1 MAKPKIQVISIVND
15 PNTNYTLSFN
25 NHTTSPLSSTDN
37 DTVINQALNSLQSI
51 KDIGGVFVQTE
62 TESNILELSILFMS
76 INNDSLSLIKAPGSD
91 FNSSIVQELELPM
104 SFSLSFVPRQTQSL
118 PVYVS
123 ASELKKEII
132 GLFSTNC
139 TVSNPGNIFFK
150 DSYDVPITRNE
161 SYGTLNNSKE
171 PYCGHYSLWKP
182 STLWRYSKSRDERSN
197 STTNDQLT
205 VSEDRYRYVS

>member
-76 INNDSLSLIKAPGSD
+76 INNDSLSLIEAPGSD

-104 SFSLSFVPRQTQSL
+104 SFSLSFVSRRTQSL

-132 GLFSTNC
+132 GLFSTTC
-139 TVSNPGNIFFK
+139 TVSNPGNIFFS
-150 DSYDVPITRNE
+150 DSYEVAATRF
-161 SYGTLNNSKE
+161 SGTRYKSVE
-171 PYCGHYSLWKP
+171 PYCGRYSLRRPSILWK
-182 STLWRYSKSRDERSN
+182 YDKSRKYFN
-197 STTNDQLT
+197 
-205 VSEDRYRYVS
+205 VSEYGHRYVS

>member
-15 PNTNYTLSFN
+15 PNTNYTLSFK

-62 TESNILELSILFMS
+62 TESNILELSILFKS
-76 INNDSLSLIKAPGSD
+76 INNDSLSLIEAPGSD

-104 SFSLSFVPRQTQSL
+104 SFSLSFVPRRTQSL

-150 DSYDVPITRNE
+150 E
-161 SYGTLNNSKE
+161 SYEVAATHFIGALDNSVE
-171 PYCGHYSLWKP
+171 PYCGHYSLRRP
-182 STLWRYSKSRDERSN
+182 LTLWKYDESRKYFN
-197 STTNDQLT
+197 
-205 VSEDRYRYVS
+205 VSEYGHRYVS

>member
-15 PNTNYTLSFN
+15 PDTNYTLSFN

-62 TESNILELSILFMS
+62 TESNILELSILFKS
-76 INNDSLSLIKAPGSD
+76 INNDSLSLIEAPGSD

-104 SFSLSFVPRQTQSL
+104 SFSLSFVPRRTQSL

-139 TVSNPGNIFFK
+139 TVSNPGNIFFN
-150 DSYDVPITRNE
+150 DSYEVAATHFGGTRHK
-161 SYGTLNNSKE
+161 SVE
-171 PYCGHYSLWKP
+171 PYCGRYSLRGPLILWKYDE
-182 STLWRYSKSRDERSN
+182 SGKYFNVSK
-197 STTNDQLT
+197 
-205 VSEDRYRYVS
+205 YGHRYVS

>member
-15 PNTNYTLSFN
+15 PNTNYTLSFK

-62 TESNILELSILFMS
+62 TESNILELSILFKS
-76 INNDSLSLIKAPGSD
+76 INNDSLSLIEAPGSD

-104 SFSLSFVPRQTQSL
+104 SFSLSFVPRRTQSL

-139 TVSNPGNIFFK
+139 TVSNPGNIFFN
-150 DSYDVPITRNE
+150 DSYEVAATHFGGTRH
-161 SYGTLNNSKE
+161 NSVE
-171 PYCGHYSLWKP
+171 PYCGRYSLKGP
-182 STLWRYSKSRDERSN
+182 LILWDYKSGEYFSVSK
-197 STTNDQLT
+197 
-205 VSEDRYRYVS
+205 YGHRYVS

>member
-62 TESNILELSILFMS
+62 TESNILELSILFKS
-76 INNDSLSLIKAPGSD
+76 INNDSLSLIEAHGSF

-104 SFSLSFVPRQTQSL
+104 SFSLSFVHRRTQSL
-118 PVYVS
+118 PVYVL

-139 TVSNPGNIFFK
+139 TVSNPGNIFFN
-150 DSYDVPITRNE
+150 DSYEVAATRF
-161 SYGTLNNSKE
+161 SGTRHKSVE
-171 PYCGHYSLWKP
+171 PYCGRYSLKGPSILWK
-182 STLWRYSKSRDERSN
+182 YDKSGKYFSM
-197 STTNDQLT
+197 
-205 VSEDRYRYVS
+205 SEYGHRYVS

>member
-15 PNTNYTLSFN
+15 PDINYTLSFN

-37 DTVINQALNSLQSI
+37 DTVINEALNSLQSI

-62 TESNILELSILFMS
+62 TESNILELSILFKS
-76 INNDSLSLIKAPGSD
+76 INNDSLSLIEAHGSF

-104 SFSLSFVPRQTQSL
+104 SFSLSFVHRRTQSL

-139 TVSNPGNIFFK
+139 NVSNPGNIFFK
-150 DSYDVPITRNE
+150 E
-161 SYGTLNNSKE
+161 SYEVAANHFIGALDNSAE
-171 PYCGHYSLWKP
+171 PYCGHYSLRRPLILWK
-182 STLWRYSKSRDERSN
+182 YDESRKYFS
-197 STTNDQLT
+197 
-205 VSEDRYRYVS
+205 VSEYRYVS